1 MSYKKLLVMRK
12 LKSGDIPEAESV
24 AEHKKRKKRSV
35 KLLPAHNGNS
45 TYRLLHI

>member
-1 MSYKKLLVMRK
+1 
-12 LKSGDIPEAESV
+12 V

-45 TYRLLHI
+45 TYRLLHIWKWRCIN